1 MIQNGLKIILIVFLA
16 LQPCGAKDLIQL
28 PLEELAK
35 ESVTPVFDKNDSVR
49 NRNITTEKKI
59 EASFFYGWALTE
71 PIANVSKLGLS
82 GYYHTTEDNAYGLIF
97 SKNFSGVS
105 HYAKQLKDEYSLDFT
120 RAPMPDS
127 SLFFDYNWKAFY
139 GKFSLSKHLV
149 TNFHFFGTLAAGI
162 TKYPHKTYPG
172 IAAGVGQ
179 KFYFNKNVS
188 FRFDFRIFANQ
199 APIPFLKCETG
210 KHEGVKNST
219 GDTCNEPAPKYTDF
233 AERIT
238 LTSVID
244 LGLSYLF

>member
-1 MIQNGLKIILIVFLA
+1 MIQRGIKYLMIFLLVVPA
-16 LQPCGAKDLIQL
+16 GRAKDLIQL
-28 PLEELAK
+28 PQEELAR
-35 ESVTPVFDKNDSVR
+35 ESVTPVFEKNDSVR
-49 NRNITTEKKI
+49 NKNIITENKI

-82 GYYHTTEDNAYGLIF
+82 GYYHTSEESAYGLIF

-105 HYAKQLKDEYSLDFT
+105 HYAKQLNQEYNLDFT

-127 SLFFDYNWKAFY
+127 GLFFDYNWKAFY
-139 GKFSLSKHLV
+139 GKLSLSKHLV

-172 IAAGVGQ
+172 IAVGLGQ
-179 KFYFNKNVS
+179 KFYFNKKVS

-199 APIPFLKCETG
+199 APIPFLKCEPG

-219 GDTCNEPAPKYTDF
+219 TDSCNEAAPKYTDF
-233 AERIT
+233 SERIT